1 MKAILLTAGFGT
13 RLRPL
18 TYFVPKCLLPVNGRP
33 LIEYWLNT
41 LVEVGIK
48 SILMNLHYL
57 SDIMKDWVRESAFVN
72 TIKISYEDMLLGTG
86 GTLLRNRDFAVDDPV
101 MLIHADN
108 LCLSNFELFIKA
120 HAKRPPGT
128 EITMMTFTS
137 FSPESCGIVEID
149 NKGVVRA
156 FHEKVSNPP
165 GNLANA
171 AVYIV
176 EPQIINFL
184 QELNKP
190 FIDFSTEVLPYYI
203 DRIYTFHNDIYHR
216 DIGTL
221 ESYMA
226 AQIEYPKPG
235 LAPACYNDS
244 WMKYC
249 KANEEELS
257 ERMLLGLT
265 EAFNARVIE
274 LEGEICYLPKANSV
288 SNDNLLMVN
297 VRNQKGDLQRAIQH
311 AENQGYSRSNII
323 VFFPEVSSGFSS
335 KKLFE
340 QYGIRSLA
348 VCACARN

>member
-33 LIEYWLNT
+33 LIEYWLNA
-41 LVEVGIK
+41 LVQTGIE

-57 SDIMKDWVRESAFVN
+57 ADVMNEWLKESAFGEMV
-72 TIKISYEDMLLGTG
+72 KIAYEDMLLGTG
-86 GTLLRNRDFAVDDPV
+86 GTLLRNKDFVANDPV

-108 LCLSNFELFIKA
+108 ICLANLESFIHA
-120 HAKRPPGT
+120 HANRPAST

-137 FSPESCGIVEID
+137 PSPETCGIVEID
-149 NKGVVRA
+149 KQGVVRA
-156 FHEKVSNPP
+156 FHEKVSNPH

-176 EPQIINFL
+176 EPLVMKFL
-184 QELNKP
+184 QALNKP
-190 FIDFSTEVLPYYI
+190 FIDFSTEVIPCYI

-226 AQIEYPKPG
+226 AQVECPKP
-235 LAPACYNDS
+235 LSAPSGDMDS

-249 KANEEELS
+249 KKNGKELS
-257 ERMLLGLT
+257 KKMLSGLA
-265 EAFNARVIE
+265 EAFNAQIVE
-274 LEGEICYLPKANSV
+274 PKDDSTYFPKTNSRWRTTLIV
-288 SNDNLLMVN
+288 LN
-297 VRNQKGDLQRAIQH
+297 VKNSKADLRQTIHH
-311 AENQGYSRSNII
+311 AESQGFPTSNMIL
-323 VFFPEVSSGFSS
+323 FFSEVSSGFSS

-340 QYGIRSLA
+340 EYGIKSLA
-348 VCACARN
+348 VCACRPN